1 MRLKK
6 FLSAALSAAMLISC
20 VSFGGGT
27 VVQAAGEM
35 NIARNLQISAYSGT
49 EGDFPVSSVNDGRG
63 DDTQNDNYRWFSKEA
78 LKGSGARGNAAYLI
92 FDLGENGP
100 RSFSGID
107 IRFHNMAYATNYKI
121 LTTDNSTIT
130 TESLLAKDRVPE
142 GWKVLYEKTHQETDS
157 AYLHKEVQ
165 RTNGVVRSYMQECI
179 ENLIVIKS
187 FANEHAVCGKL
198 NQFQKD
204 NYRIRIKRNAISNL
218 ANTLVYVLFTAG
230 YYAALVWGAFQISF
244 GVMTFGT
251 LTAFLQI
258 IQQIRAPFRNV
269 SGLIPQY
276 YSMQASAERLME
288 IEDMEEESQ
297 KIRIEDV
304 SEFQKDFRAIV
315 AEHVTF
321 AYQNGDI
328 ILDDVSLR
336 VNKGDLIAIVGE
348 SGIGKST
355 MMKLMLHLM
364 PCESGKLYFET
375 VNGKIEIDAGT
386 RNVFSYVPQGN
397 MIMSGT
403 IRENITFCNHDIGE
417 EEIRKAAEIACIWDY
432 IETLPQGLETVLTER
447 GEGLSEGQVQRI
459 AIARAILNDAPI
471 LLLDECTSSLDKDT
485 EWKVLQNLKKMNTK
499 TIICISHTAAGVA
512 CCDRV
517 VEIENKKFK
526 EVSNDD

>member
-1 MRLKK
+1 
-6 FLSAALSAAMLISC
+6 
-20 VSFGGGT
+20 
-27 VVQAAGEM
+27 
-35 NIARNLQISAYSGT
+35 
-49 EGDFPVSSVNDGRG
+49 
-63 DDTQNDNYRWFSKEA
+63 
-78 LKGSGARGNAAYLI
+78 
-92 FDLGENGP
+92 
-100 RSFSGID
+100 
-107 IRFHNMAYATNYKI
+107 
-121 LTTDNSTIT
+121 
-130 TESLLAKDRVPE
+130 
-142 GWKVLYEKTHQETDS
+142 
-157 AYLHKEVQ
+157 
-165 RTNGVVRSYMQECI
+165 
-179 ENLIVIKS
+179 
-187 FANEHAVCGKL
+187 
-198 NQFQKD
+198 
-204 NYRIRIKRNAISNL
+204 
-218 ANTLVYVLFTAG
+218 
-230 YYAALVWGAFQISF
+230 
-244 GVMTFGT
+244 
-251 LTAFLQI
+251 
-258 IQQIRAPFRNV
+258 
-269 SGLIPQY
+269 
-276 YSMQASAERLME
+276 
-288 IEDMEEESQ
+288 MEEESQ

-447 GEGLSEGQVQRI
+447 GEGLLEGQVQRI